1 MQIENL
7 TDLINKTN
15 IRAYVN
21 TTDIVKGKAYDKE
34 KITFKDSKE
43 TKGTYSTLKVFNFE
57 VDSETKPTYYD
68 VSIVI
73 ENNKEIVKTICDCK
87 EYRNFQSCKHIGAVF
102 VNYYETLFKGSI
114 INVHKITEDILNKF
128 MPDEDTLIKK
138 ELQVELIINVTEKE
152 SYYYYYGRTYT
163 DFNIK
168 IMIGEDK
175 LYTLGNHATAFKVAY
190 ENQEGE
196 VYFGKNFTYIPEKYY
211 LSNNSKTIIESYL
224 DVCEGS
230 YNRNIFAK
238 DFKTFLNK
246 IKNTN
251 FIINNYKIDGI
262 KEGFPISSNL
272 IKNNESYEL
281 DFDLENI
288 EVLIKNDYEYIL
300 YKGNLYHLRKL
311 EQELIDDLME
321 NKLDKLIISKEKV
334 DAFTKGLL
342 KIVRKNLKIDASVT
356 DITLPKEISTKLY
369 FDLRSSYILV
379 DALFKYDEKEVN
391 YFDKS
396 NTILRD
402 IDYETKV
409 INDILK
415 YGFEI
420 DNNKIIL
427 KDIEKEVEFLENG
440 LENLATKY
448 EIFTTEKFKGINI
461 KKKTSVTSMF
471 GIGQDNIL
479 SYTFSLGDINSNELV
494 NIFEEIKNKKK
505 YYRLKNGDILNLEDE
520 SLKELSDLKD
530 DLELSDAEI
539 IAGHGAILKYRAIYL
554 DSLKNTKY
562 NIIKTDN
569 LFDNFIDKFYKFKDI
584 NLTLPKDELKILR
597 DYQVTGVKWLYTLAK
612 TGFGGILAD
621 EMGLGKTIQVIY
633 YIKQMLKDNENNK
646 FLIVVPTSLAYN
658 WDHEFDSFGS
668 NIKRKICVG
677 NKDKRTKILSDLND
691 TNVIIT
697 TYGLLREDEELYNN
711 LNFNTMVIDE
721 AQNIKNNMAGI
732 TKVVK
737 KVNAETKFALT
748 GTPLENS
755 ILELWSIFDFIMPGY
770 LASLTKFQSKYKIK
784 DFDEDS
790 EILIKGLS
798 KQINPFILRRKKQD
812 VVKELPD
819 KLINDIYIE
828 LKDEQKKLYVA
839 ELERVKEEM
848 EKIIETE
855 GMNKARFLILQLLT
869 KLRQIC
875 IDPSIVYDNYKDGSN
890 KLEQLESI
898 VNEYIKNNHKIL
910 IFSSFKTALNI
921 VKEKLNKA
929 KIKTYMIDGSVPAK
943 DRIEMV
949 DNFNNNDDVK
959 VFLIMLKSGG
969 TGLNLA
975 TADVVIHLD
984 LWWNPQA
991 ENQATDR
998 AHRIGQK
1005 NTVEVIHLI
1014 TKGTIEEKILE
1025 LQNKKRILSDK
1036 LIDGEIRDKNILSE
1050 LTKEDIKNLLSY
1062 EIKIKKRMLI

>member
-73 ENNKEIVKTICDCK
+73 EDNKEIVKTICDCK

-128 MPDEDTLIKK
+128 MPDENTLIKK

-211 LSNNSKTIIESYL
+211 LSSNSKTIIESYL

-251 FIINNYKIDGI
+251 FIINNYKIEGI

-677 NKDKRTKILSDLND
+677 NKDKRTKMLRNLND

-737 KVNAETKFALT
+737 KINAETKFALT

-890 KLEQLESI
+890 KLEQLESV

-1062 EIKIKKRMLI
+1062 ENRD

>member
-73 ENNKEIVKTICDCK
+73 EDNKEIVKTICDCK

-211 LSNNSKTIIESYL
+211 LSSNSKTIIESYL

-251 FIINNYKIDGI
+251 FIINNYKIEGI

-288 EVLIKNDYEYIL
+288 EALIKNDYEYIL

-420 DNNKIIL
+420 NNNKIIL

-584 NLTLPKDELKILR
+584 NLTLSKDELKILR

-737 KVNAETKFALT
+737 KINAETKFALT

-949 DNFNNNDDVK
+949 DNFNNNDGVK

-1062 EIKIKKRMLI
+1062 ENKD

>member
-211 LSNNSKTIIESYL
+211 LSSNSKTIIESYL

-251 FIINNYKIDGI
+251 FIINNYKIEGI

-677 NKDKRTKILSDLND
+677 NKDKRTKILRNLND

-737 KVNAETKFALT
+737 KINAETKFALT

-828 LKDEQKKLYVA
+828 LKGEQKKLYVA

-929 KIKTYMIDGSVPAK
+929 KIKTYMIDGSVQAK

-1062 EIKIKKRMLI
+1062 ENKD

>member
-251 FIINNYKIDGI
+251 FIINNYKIEGI

-427 KDIEKEVEFLENG
+427 KDIEKEEAKQ
-440 LENLATKY
+440 NLPTSIDDI
-448 EIFTTEKFKGINI
+448 EI
-461 KKKTSVTSMF
+461 KK
-471 GIGQDNIL
+471 L
-479 SYTFSLGDINSNELV
+479 SESEDD
-494 NIFEEIKNKKK
+494 EE
-505 YYRLKNGDILNLEDE
+505 
-520 SLKELSDLKD
+520 D
-530 DLELSDAEI
+530 D
-539 IAGHGAILKYRAIYL
+539 
-554 DSLKNTKY
+554 
-562 NIIKTDN
+562 
-569 LFDNFIDKFYKFKDI
+569 
-584 NLTLPKDELKILR
+584 
-597 DYQVTGVKWLYTLAK
+597 
-612 TGFGGILAD
+612 
-621 EMGLGKTIQVIY
+621 
-633 YIKQMLKDNENNK
+633 
-646 FLIVVPTSLAYN
+646 
-658 WDHEFDSFGS
+658 
-668 NIKRKICVG
+668 
-677 NKDKRTKILSDLND
+677 
-691 TNVIIT
+691 
-697 TYGLLREDEELYNN
+697 DEELEDDLDNE
-711 LNFNTMVIDE
+711 FEDE
-721 AQNIKNNMAGI
+721 LDDYDDSF
-732 TKVVK
+732 
-737 KVNAETKFALT
+737 E
-748 GTPLENS
+748 
-755 ILELWSIFDFIMPGY
+755 D
-770 LASLTKFQSKYKIK
+770 
-784 DFDEDS
+784 DFDES
-790 EILIKGLS
+790 E
-798 KQINPFILRRKKQD
+798 
-812 VVKELPD
+812 
-819 KLINDIYIE
+819 
-828 LKDEQKKLYVA
+828 
-839 ELERVKEEM
+839 
-848 EKIIETE
+848 
-855 GMNKARFLILQLLT
+855 
-869 KLRQIC
+869 
-875 IDPSIVYDNYKDGSN
+875 
-890 KLEQLESI
+890 
-898 VNEYIKNNHKIL
+898 
-910 IFSSFKTALNI
+910 
-921 VKEKLNKA
+921 
-929 KIKTYMIDGSVPAK
+929 
-943 DRIEMV
+943 V
-949 DNFNNNDDVK
+949 DF
-959 VFLIMLKSGG
+959 
-969 TGLNLA
+969 
-975 TADVVIHLD
+975 
-984 LWWNPQA
+984 
-991 ENQATDR
+991 
-998 AHRIGQK
+998 
-1005 NTVEVIHLI
+1005 
-1014 TKGTIEEKILE
+1014 
-1025 LQNKKRILSDK
+1025 
-1036 LIDGEIRDKNILSE
+1036 
-1050 LTKEDIKNLLSY
+1050 
-1062 EIKIKKRMLI
+1062 

>member
-73 ENNKEIVKTICDCK
+73 EDNKEIVKTICDCK

-128 MPDEDTLIKK
+128 MPDENTLIKK

-211 LSNNSKTIIESYL
+211 LSSNSKTIIESYL

-251 FIINNYKIDGI
+251 FIINNYKIEGI

-530 DLELSDAEI
+530 DLELSDTEI

-677 NKDKRTKILSDLND
+677 NKDKRTKMLRNLND

-784 DFDEDS
+784 EFDEDS

-839 ELERVKEEM
+839 ELERVKEAM

-855 GMNKARFLILQLLT
+855 GMNKARFLILQLIT

-1062 EIKIKKRMLI
+1062 ENKD

>member
-21 TTDIVKGKAYDKE
+21 TTDIVKGKTYDKE

-73 ENNKEIVKTICDCK
+73 EDNKEIVKTICDCK

-597 DYQVTGVKWLYTLAK
+597 DYQLTGVKWLYTLAK

-677 NKDKRTKILSDLND
+677 NKDKRTKILRNLND

-737 KVNAETKFALT
+737 KINAETKFALT

-1062 EIKIKKRMLI
+1062 ENKD

>member
-21 TTDIVKGKAYDKE
+21 TTDIVKGKTYDKE

-128 MPDEDTLIKK
+128 MPDENTLIKK

-530 DLELSDAEI
+530 DLELSDTEI

-677 NKDKRTKILSDLND
+677 NKDKRTKILRNLND

-1062 EIKIKKRMLI
+1062 ENKD

>member
-128 MPDEDTLIKK
+128 MPDENTLIKK

-677 NKDKRTKILSDLND
+677 NKDKRTKMLRNLND

-949 DNFNNNDDVK
+949 DNFNNNDGVK

-1062 EIKIKKRMLI
+1062 ENKD

>member
-73 ENNKEIVKTICDCK
+73 EDNKEIVKTICDCK

-128 MPDEDTLIKK
+128 MPDENTLIKK

-211 LSNNSKTIIESYL
+211 LSSNSKTIIESYL

-396 NTILRD
+396 NTILMD

-677 NKDKRTKILSDLND
+677 NKDKRTKILRNLND

-869 KLRQIC
+869 QLRQIC

-949 DNFNNNDDVK
+949 DNFNNNDGVK

-1062 EIKIKKRMLI
+1062 ENKD

>member
-21 TTDIVKGKAYDKE
+21 TTDIVKGKVYDKE

-73 ENNKEIVKTICDCK
+73 EDNKEIVKTICDCK
-87 EYRNFQSCKHIGAVF
+87 QYRNFQSCKHIGAVF

-128 MPDEDTLIKK
+128 IPNEDTLIKK
-138 ELQVELIINVTEKE
+138 ELQVELVINVTEKE
-152 SYYYYYGRTYT
+152 SYYYYYGNTFT

-211 LSNNSKTIIESYL
+211 LSSNSKTIIESYL

-230 YNRNIFAK
+230 YNRNIFTK

-251 FIINNYKIDGI
+251 FIINNYKIEGI

-272 IKNNESYEL
+272 IKNNDSYEL

-311 EQELIDDLME
+311 EQELIDELME
-321 NKLDKLIISKEKV
+321 NKLDKLIIPKEKV
-334 DAFTKGLL
+334 DTFTKGLL
-342 KIVRKNLKIDASVT
+342 KIVRKNLKIDASVN

-461 KKKTSVTSMF
+461 KKKTSVSSMF

-520 SLKELSDLKD
+520 SLKELSNLKD

-584 NLTLPKDELKILR
+584 NLTLSKDELKILR

-1062 EIKIKKRMLI
+1062 ENKD

>member
-21 TTDIVKGKAYDKE
+21 TTDIVKGKTYDKE

-73 ENNKEIVKTICDCK
+73 EDNKEIVKTICDCK

-128 MPDEDTLIKK
+128 MPDENTLIKK

-211 LSNNSKTIIESYL
+211 LSSNSKTIIESYL

-251 FIINNYKIDGI
+251 FIINNYKIEGI

-584 NLTLPKDELKILR
+584 NLTLAKDELKILR

-737 KVNAETKFALT
+737 KINAETKFALT

-1062 EIKIKKRMLI
+1062 ENKD

>member
-73 ENNKEIVKTICDCK
+73 EDNKEIVKTICDCK

-128 MPDEDTLIKK
+128 MPDENTLIKK

-211 LSNNSKTIIESYL
+211 LSSNSKTIIESYL

-251 FIINNYKIDGI
+251 FIINNYKIEGI

-334 DAFTKGLL
+334 DVFTKGLL

-584 NLTLPKDELKILR
+584 NLTLTKDELKILR
-597 DYQVTGVKWLYTLAK
+597 DYQLTGVKWLYTLAK

-677 NKDKRTKILSDLND
+677 NKDKRTKILRNLND

-943 DRIEMV
+943 DRKEMV
-949 DNFNNNDDVK
+949 DNFNNNDGVK

-1062 EIKIKKRMLI
+1062 ENKD

>member
-73 ENNKEIVKTICDCK
+73 EDNKEIVKTICDCK

-128 MPDEDTLIKK
+128 MPDENTLIKK

-175 LYTLGNHATAFKVAY
+175 LYTLGNHAPAFKVAY

-211 LSNNSKTIIESYL
+211 LSSNSKTIIESYL

-251 FIINNYKIDGI
+251 FIINNYKIEGI

-288 EVLIKNDYEYIL
+288 EALIKNDYEYIL

-311 EQELIDDLME
+311 EQELIDELME

-584 NLTLPKDELKILR
+584 NLTLTKDELKILR
-597 DYQVTGVKWLYTLAK
+597 DYQLTGVKWLYTLAK

-646 FLIVVPTSLAYN
+646 FLIVVPTSLSYN

-677 NKDKRTKILSDLND
+677 NKDKRTKMLRNLND

-737 KVNAETKFALT
+737 KINAETKFALT

-929 KIKTYMIDGSVPAK
+929 KIKTYMIDGRVPAK

-1062 EIKIKKRMLI
+1062 ENKD

>member
-211 LSNNSKTIIESYL
+211 LSSNSKTIIESYL

-251 FIINNYKIDGI
+251 FIINNYKIEGI

-569 LFDNFIDKFYKFKDI
+569 LFDNFIEKFYKFKDI
-584 NLTLPKDELKILR
+584 NLTLTKDELKILR

-677 NKDKRTKILSDLND
+677 NKDKRTKMLRNLND

-737 KVNAETKFALT
+737 KINAETKFALT

-855 GMNKARFLILQLLT
+855 GVNKARFLILQLLT

-1062 EIKIKKRMLI
+1062 ENKD

>member
-211 LSNNSKTIIESYL
+211 LSSNSKTIIESYL

-251 FIINNYKIDGI
+251 FIINNYKIEGI

-379 DALFKYDEKEVN
+379 DALFNYDEKEVN

-646 FLIVVPTSLAYN
+646 FLIVVPTSLSYN

-875 IDPSIVYDNYKDGSN
+875 IDPNIVYDNYKDGSN

-1062 EIKIKKRMLI
+1062 ENKD

>member
-21 TTDIVKGKAYDKE
+21 TTDIVKGKVYDKE

-677 NKDKRTKILSDLND
+677 NKDKRTKILRNLND

-737 KVNAETKFALT
+737 KINAETKFALT

-949 DNFNNNDDVK
+949 DNFNNNDGVK

-1062 EIKIKKRMLI
+1062 ENKD

>member
-73 ENNKEIVKTICDCK
+73 EDNKEIVKTICDCK

-128 MPDEDTLIKK
+128 MPDENTLIKK

-211 LSNNSKTIIESYL
+211 LSSNSKTIIESYL

-251 FIINNYKIDGI
+251 FIINNYKIEGI

-311 EQELIDDLME
+311 EQELINDLIE

-569 LFDNFIDKFYKFKDI
+569 LFDNFIEKFYKFKDI
-584 NLTLPKDELKILR
+584 NLTLTKDELKILR
-597 DYQVTGVKWLYTLAK
+597 DYQLTGVKWLYTLAK

-949 DNFNNNDDVK
+949 DNFNNNDGVK

-1062 EIKIKKRMLI
+1062 ENKD

>member
-211 LSNNSKTIIESYL
+211 LSSNSKTIIESYL

-251 FIINNYKIDGI
+251 FIINNYKIEGI

-677 NKDKRTKILSDLND
+677 NKDKRTKILRNLND

-848 EKIIETE
+848 KKIIETE

-1062 EIKIKKRMLI
+1062 ENKD

>member
-251 FIINNYKIDGI
+251 FIINNYKIEGI

-288 EVLIKNDYEYIL
+288 EVLIKNDYEYII

-677 NKDKRTKILSDLND
+677 NKDKRTKILRNLND

-1062 EIKIKKRMLI
+1062 ENKD

>member
-73 ENNKEIVKTICDCK
+73 EDNKEIVKTICDCK

-128 MPDEDTLIKK
+128 MPDENTLIKK

-211 LSNNSKTIIESYL
+211 LSSNSKTIIESYL

-251 FIINNYKIDGI
+251 FIINNYKIEGI

-677 NKDKRTKILSDLND
+677 NKDKRTKMLSDLND

-839 ELERVKEEM
+839 ELERVKEAM

-949 DNFNNNDDVK
+949 DNFNNNNDDVK

-1062 EIKIKKRMLI
+1062 ENKD

>member
-21 TTDIVKGKAYDKE
+21 TTDIVKGKSYDKE

-73 ENNKEIVKTICDCK
+73 EDNKEIVKTICDCK

-211 LSNNSKTIIESYL
+211 LSSNSKTIIESYL

-251 FIINNYKIDGI
+251 FIINNYKIEGI

-737 KVNAETKFALT
+737 KINAETKFALT

-949 DNFNNNDDVK
+949 DNFNNNDGVK

-1062 EIKIKKRMLI
+1062 ENKD

>member
-584 NLTLPKDELKILR
+584 NLTLPKDELKVLR
-597 DYQVTGVKWLYTLAK
+597 DYQLTGVKWLYTLAK

-677 NKDKRTKILSDLND
+677 NKDKRTKILRNLND

-949 DNFNNNDDVK
+949 DNFNNNDGVK

-1062 EIKIKKRMLI
+1062 ENKD

>member
-21 TTDIVKGKAYDKE
+21 TTDIVKGKSYDKE

-73 ENNKEIVKTICDCK
+73 ENNKDIVKTICDCK

-128 MPDEDTLIKK
+128 MPDENTLIKK

-211 LSNNSKTIIESYL
+211 LSSNSKTIIESYL

-238 DFKTFLNK
+238 DFKTFLSK

-251 FIINNYKIDGI
+251 FIINNYKIEGI

-288 EVLIKNDYEYIL
+288 EALIKNDYEYIL

-584 NLTLPKDELKILR
+584 NLTLTKDELKILR

-677 NKDKRTKILSDLND
+677 NKDKRTKILRNLND

-949 DNFNNNDDVK
+949 DNFNNNDGVK

-1062 EIKIKKRMLI
+1062 ENKD

>member
-21 TTDIVKGKAYDKE
+21 TTDIVKGKTYDKE

-73 ENNKEIVKTICDCK
+73 EDNKEIVKTICDCK

-211 LSNNSKTIIESYL
+211 LSSNSKTIIESYL

-251 FIINNYKIDGI
+251 FIINNYKIEGI

-427 KDIEKEVEFLENG
+427 KNIEKEVEFLENG

-584 NLTLPKDELKILR
+584 NLTLPKDELKTLR

-770 LASLTKFQSKYKIK
+770 LASLTKFQGKYKIK

-1062 EIKIKKRMLI
+1062 ENKD

>member
-73 ENNKEIVKTICDCK
+73 EDNKEIVKTICDCK

-128 MPDEDTLIKK
+128 MPDENTLIKK

-251 FIINNYKIDGI
+251 FIINNYKIEGI

-584 NLTLPKDELKILR
+584 NLTLTKDELKILR
-597 DYQVTGVKWLYTLAK
+597 DYQLTGVKWLYTLAK

-1062 EIKIKKRMLI
+1062 ENKD

>member
-21 TTDIVKGKAYDKE
+21 TTDIVKGKSYDKE

-211 LSNNSKTIIESYL
+211 LSSNSKTIIESYL

-251 FIINNYKIDGI
+251 FIINNYKIEGI

-427 KDIEKEVEFLENG
+427 KNIEKEVEFLENG

-584 NLTLPKDELKILR
+584 NLTLTKDELKILR

-646 FLIVVPTSLAYN
+646 FLIVVPTSLSYN

-1062 EIKIKKRMLI
+1062 ENRD

>member
-21 TTDIVKGKAYDKE
+21 TTDIVKGKSYDKE

-73 ENNKEIVKTICDCK
+73 EDNKEIVKTICDCK

-211 LSNNSKTIIESYL
+211 LSSNSKTIIESYL

-251 FIINNYKIDGI
+251 FIINNYKIEGI

-677 NKDKRTKILSDLND
+677 NKDKRIKMLRNLND

-737 KVNAETKFALT
+737 KINAETKFALT

-1062 EIKIKKRMLI
+1062 ENKD

>member
-73 ENNKEIVKTICDCK
+73 EDNKEIVKTICDCK

-211 LSNNSKTIIESYL
+211 LSSNSKTIIESYL

-251 FIINNYKIDGI
+251 FIINNYKIEGI

-597 DYQVTGVKWLYTLAK
+597 DYQLTGVKWLYTLAK

-677 NKDKRTKILSDLND
+677 NKDKRTKILRNLND

-1062 EIKIKKRMLI
+1062 ENKD

>member
-677 NKDKRTKILSDLND
+677 NKDKRTKMLRNLND

-949 DNFNNNDDVK
+949 DNFNNNDGVK

-1062 EIKIKKRMLI
+1062 ENKD

>member
-73 ENNKEIVKTICDCK
+73 EDNKEIVKTICDCK

-128 MPDEDTLIKK
+128 MPDENTLIKK

-211 LSNNSKTIIESYL
+211 LSSNSKTIIESYL

-311 EQELIDDLME
+311 EQELINDLIE

-530 DLELSDAEI
+530 DLELSDDEI

-584 NLTLPKDELKILR
+584 NLTLPKDELKTLR

-677 NKDKRTKILSDLND
+677 NKDKRTKILRNLND

-949 DNFNNNDDVK
+949 DNFNNNDGVK

-1062 EIKIKKRMLI
+1062 ENKD

>member
-128 MPDEDTLIKK
+128 MPDENTLIKK

-211 LSNNSKTIIESYL
+211 LSSNSKTIIESYL

-251 FIINNYKIDGI
+251 FIINNYKIEGI

-427 KDIEKEVEFLENG
+427 KNIEKEVEFLENG

-677 NKDKRTKILSDLND
+677 NKDKRTKMLRNLND

-1062 EIKIKKRMLI
+1062 ENKD

>member
-288 EVLIKNDYEYIL
+288 EALIKNDYEYIL

-379 DALFKYDEKEVN
+379 DALFNYDEKEVN

-677 NKDKRTKILSDLND
+677 NKDKRTKILRNLND

-929 KIKTYMIDGSVPAK
+929 KIKTYMIDGSVQAK

-1062 EIKIKKRMLI
+1062 ENRD

>member
-73 ENNKEIVKTICDCK
+73 EDNKEIVKTICDCK

-128 MPDEDTLIKK
+128 MPDENTLIKK

-211 LSNNSKTIIESYL
+211 LSSNSKTIIESYL

-251 FIINNYKIDGI
+251 FIINNYKIEGI

-334 DAFTKGLL
+334 DVFTKGLL

-584 NLTLPKDELKILR
+584 NLTLTKDELKILR
-597 DYQVTGVKWLYTLAK
+597 DYQLTGVKWLYTLAK

-677 NKDKRTKILSDLND
+677 NKDKRTKILRNLND

-949 DNFNNNDDVK
+949 DNFNNNDGVK

-1062 EIKIKKRMLI
+1062 ENKD

>member
-21 TTDIVKGKAYDKE
+21 TTDIVKGKSYDKE

-73 ENNKEIVKTICDCK
+73 EDNKEIVKTICDCK

-128 MPDEDTLIKK
+128 MPDENTLIKK

-597 DYQVTGVKWLYTLAK
+597 DYQLTGVKWLYTLAK

-677 NKDKRTKILSDLND
+677 NKDKRTKMLSDLND

-737 KVNAETKFALT
+737 KINAETKFALT

-929 KIKTYMIDGSVPAK
+929 KIKTYMIDGNVQAK

-1062 EIKIKKRMLI
+1062 ENKD

>member
-224 DVCEGS
+224 DVCEES

-402 IDYETKV
+402 IGYETKV

-677 NKDKRTKILSDLND
+677 NKDKRTKMLRNLND

-1062 EIKIKKRMLI
+1062 ENKD

>member
-73 ENNKEIVKTICDCK
+73 EDNKEIVKTICDCK

-128 MPDEDTLIKK
+128 MPDENTLIKK

-211 LSNNSKTIIESYL
+211 LSSNSKTIIESYL

-251 FIINNYKIDGI
+251 FIINNYKIEGI

-288 EVLIKNDYEYIL
+288 EVLIKNDYEYII

-597 DYQVTGVKWLYTLAK
+597 DYQLTGVKWLYTLAK

-677 NKDKRTKILSDLND
+677 NKDKRTKILRNLND

-1062 EIKIKKRMLI
+1062 ENKD